1 MGTLFLS
8 FAGKLVAQSIIAK
21 TLVIGH
27 LTAHIGPF
35 KIFKLFTFL
44 QLGDSPRILGVS
56 P

>member
-1 MGTLFLS
+1 MGTLFFS
-8 FAGKLVAQSIIAK
+8 AVENLVVQSIIAN

-27 LTAHIGPF
+27 LAAHIGPF